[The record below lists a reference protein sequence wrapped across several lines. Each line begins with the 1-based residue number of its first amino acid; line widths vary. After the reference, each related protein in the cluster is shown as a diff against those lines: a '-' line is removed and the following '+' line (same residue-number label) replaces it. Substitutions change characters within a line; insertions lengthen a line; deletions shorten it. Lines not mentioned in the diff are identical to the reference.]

1 MEDMAVEVQE
11 DTQVEGTA
19 VEATT
24 GIQAVD
30 TAVRVQEATQMED
43 MVDHQAREVIAV
55 EDLVDTQ
62 VEVMVVEDMEGTALL
77 EDTPVEASGDTA
89 VAADMEVT

>member
-1 MEDMAVEVQE
+1 MEVQE

-30 TAVRVQEATQMED
+30 TAVRVQEVTQMED

-62 VEVMVVEDMEGTALL
+62 VEVMVVEDMEGTVLL
-77 EDTPVEASGDTA
+77 EDIAVEASGDTA